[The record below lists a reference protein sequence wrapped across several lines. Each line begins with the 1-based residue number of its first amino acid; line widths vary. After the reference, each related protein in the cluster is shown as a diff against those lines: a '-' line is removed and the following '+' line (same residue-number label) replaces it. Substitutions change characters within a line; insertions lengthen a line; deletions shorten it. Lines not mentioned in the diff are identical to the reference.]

1 MVSSNT
7 RKIISL
13 AISLLVVV
21 ISLTSTALGATVPN
35 VTRQTSYPL
44 GAAGEPGKMVRDAAG
59 SFYVADFWGKGII
72 KLNSKGERVG
82 FIPTNGRPSAVA
94 VLPDSRLVVAI
105 SKPTPRL
112 AFYSQ
117 ATREE
122 ITSTPFGTPAQPLYN
137 PTGIA
142 VDPVAKYIYVVD
154 SGDVAVS
161 ETFTA
166 TSNSGRV
173 RVYNFS
179 GEYKYVFGTRTPIHI
194 SNAGAVA
201 GSFKMPMGIAYEK
214 VSGNIVVADTMNQRL
229 QFFSKYTDAVPSCTF
244 VKKVGDPAGDGG
256 GQGLAPLDN
265 NSGVVKFTEPA
276 EIAFEYNDAGTV
288 LNRIYV
294 AERGKGNILV
304 IDPVNNYSMKRI
316 NGSTLTTPDA
326 KLKMIYPSGLVFEKT
341 TNSATSGVLY
351 VSNAAETN
359 TVNAANILAF
369 GVDGG
374 SIPSTTATM
383 TMNNVPVTSSLS
395 TITVSG
401 STTPPTAVT
410 CSVDGGTPVSAG
422 SGSWSAELTLTL
434 DKMNYILCQTASG
447 GAYAEASTFY
457 GAGAAA
463 PSVAITEPAT
473 GLYTSNST
481 VTVKGT
487 TTPGSALVQLV
498 NSLGGTTT
506 TQSDAAGNWSKAV
519 TLSAGSNL
527 LTATASKDG
536 TAASTAVQ
544 VTVVADFTPP
554 SINVSFLSD
563 NAITNNAVQNIDGI
577 VTDANLMSV
586 EVNGEIVAAKAIVVL
601 NDTDTY
607 FSTPVILSRGK
618 NFVTIKATDRA
629 GLTQTIIR
637 GMDGSAEK
645 PIMLK
650 PEIPGMT
657 VALPADNSYRT
668 SAGAVTASGTVDAV
682 FNSVNAVNACGTLV
696 TPSNGNWS
704 TALMS
709 VTEGFLSCQFT
720 ASATGVDTVAEKRTI
735 NTGTAFAEVSITLPS
750 VDYATKLS
758 SVTISGTVPADPT
771 PPQISIN
778 GAGAVNVTTYTPG
791 TGAFSHDVTLSVQ
804 GVNSYKIISSNG
816 TTAVRNIIYDKEPPV
831 LTVQADT
838 KTMPLMIYGSIEPSS
853 KMLAIT
859 ASLDGANVS
868 IPVSAITFVE
878 SYDKSGSVAWYAN
891 LSNPAYVYDKISFTA
906 LDPAGNSTLLPY
918 AQGIPTGDIDGD
930 GVVRLADALA
940 ALRHVAG
947 TEKIDPVNNKTK
959 FFNGDVGSL
968 INGRAARDGIID
980 IIDSVLILNKA
991 YGLLTF

>member
-410 CSVDGGTPVSAG
+410 CSVDGGTPPVSATG

-586 EVNGEIVAAKAIVVL
+586 EVDGEIVAAKAIVEL

-607 FSTPVILSRGK
+607 FSKPVILARGK
-618 NFVTIKATDRA
+618 NIVTVKATDQA
-629 GLTQTIIR
+629 GNSSTITR
-637 GMDGSAEK
+637 GMSGTTEA
-645 PIMLK
+645 PIVFK
-650 PEIPGMT
+650 PEIPGIT

-668 SAGAVTASGTVDAV
+668 SASSTVTAEVTANAIFD
-682 FNSVNAVNACGTLV
+682 SVIACGATTSLLDGKW
-696 TPSNGNWS
+696 TTS
-704 TALMS
+704 AMS
-709 VTEGFLSCQFT
+709 VTTGFLSCQFT
-720 ASATGVDTVAEKRTI
+720 ASGPDVDTVTEKRTI
-735 NTGTAFAEVSITLPS
+735 NTEATYAQVAITSPPA
-750 VDYATKLS
+750 DYATKLS
-758 SVTISGTVPADPT
+758 SATISGNVPIDSNH
-771 PPQISIN
+771 PQISVN
-778 GAGAVNVTTYTPG
+778 GAEPVNVGTYTST